1 MKKLLLV
8 FLTLVCV
15 SCAKEG
21 TYVPS
26 ENARADFNIEF
37 LFECDGV
44 KIYRF
49 YDKGRA
55 RYFATGNGRMT
66 DSAHSLDSG
75 KSKTIVDDTLI
86 QFD

>member
-15 SCAKEG
+15 SCTKEG

-26 ENARADFNIEF
+26 ENAKADFNIEF

-49 YDKGRA
+49 YDKGRT

-66 DSAHSLDSG
+66 DSAQSHGSS
-75 KSKTIVDDTLI
+75 KSKVIVDDTLI